1 MCVAL
6 VAISLAGCTRF
17 EEDDLFDESA
27 SLRVTHFNEQLQSR
41 LVAQSQGE
49 KNGWVIQYFVSGT
62 DELDFEGFNL
72 FGNFSGNGKVTM
84 AGNHRSVKYKSTTGT
99 WLRFP
104 YRSYDIDKRFYD
116 TDAVEQGKEVNKSC

>member
-41 LVAQSQGE
+41 LVVQSQGE

-62 DELDFEGFNL
+62 DELDFEGF
-72 FGNFSGNGKVTM
+72 KVNSVSEYHEYLTELYNDYM
-84 AGNHRSVKYKSTTGT
+84 ELPPLEKRKTHRMTAF
-99 WLRFP
+99 R
-104 YRSYDIDKRFYD
+104 I
-116 TDAVEQGKEVNKSC
+116 